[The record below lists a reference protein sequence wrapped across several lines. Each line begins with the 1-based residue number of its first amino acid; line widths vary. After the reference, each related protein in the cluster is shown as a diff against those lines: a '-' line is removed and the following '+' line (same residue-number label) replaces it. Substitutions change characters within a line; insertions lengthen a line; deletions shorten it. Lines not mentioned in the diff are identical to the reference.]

1 MSLSQKI
8 LILQT
13 STETTKSV
21 KITQTCAF
29 ICTNSNEKY
38 AKNGKH
44 FWNKVL
50 KNDKY
55 QHNKFTQNICN
66 NLITSL

>member
-13 STETTKSV
+13 STETTKSI

-44 FWNKVL
+44 F
-50 KNDKY
+50 
-55 QHNKFTQNICN
+55 
-66 NLITSL
+66 